1 MFKKILIAN
10 RGEIALRIV
19 RAAHELGIRT
29 VVAYSEAD
37 HDTLAVRFAD
47 EAVCI
52 GPAPAPRSYLNI
64 PAIITAAHI
73 TGCDAIHP
81 GSGFL
86 SENSYLA
93 EICEQVGIVFIGPTP
108 QVIEQMSDKTAA
120 RRLMQGVGLPVIP
133 GNAEPLLNQEQAVS
147 VARELGYPVVLKAVA
162 GGGGRG
168 NRVVRNETELNK
180 VFGIART
187 EALVGF
193 GNADVYLEKLIIKP
207 RHVEVQI
214 LADNYGHV
222 IHLGTRDCSLQRR
235 HQKVLEEAPAYSFK
249 AELID
254 RITAAAVKGAKSI
267 GYRNAGTFEFLV
279 DSYGAFYFLEVNPRI
294 QVEHGITEMI
304 TGLDLVKQ
312 QILIAAGQHLTLLQ
326 KEVRMLGHAIEVR
339 INAEDPAHGFRPEAG
354 TVELYLPP
362 GGPGV
367 RVDSHLYSGYV
378 VPSAY
383 DSLIGKIMVW
393 GANREEA
400 IARTR
405 RALNETVITGIKT
418 TIPFHQRI
426 LTNPS
431 YLHGNI
437 STVFIQEHMT
447 NEEGAVDVTLGN
459 SGAARGGA
467 STQLRTFGESEMGS
481 DAGIELEAASM
492 EGKKQR

>member
-1 MFKKILIAN
+1 
-10 RGEIALRIV
+10 V

-29 VVAYSEAD
+29 VIAYSEAD
-37 HDTLAVRFAD
+37 RDTLAVRFAD

-52 GPAPAPRSYLNI
+52 GPSPAPKSYLNI
-64 PAIITAAHI
+64 PATITAALI
-73 TGCDAIHP
+73 TGSDAIHP

-86 SENSYLA
+86 SENSYIA
-93 EICEQVGIVFIGPTP
+93 EVCEQVGITFIGPTP

-120 RRLMQGVGLPVIP
+120 RRLMQKAGLPVIP
-133 GNAEPLLNQEQAVS
+133 GNAEPLINQEQAVS
-147 VARELGYPVVLKAVA
+147 VAHELGYPVVLKAVA

-168 NRVVRNETELNK
+168 NRVVRNEAELNK

-193 GNADVYLEKLIIKP
+193 GNADVYLEKFIARP

-214 LADNYGHV
+214 LADNYGHI

-235 HQKVLEEAPAYSFK
+235 HQKMLEEAPAYSLEPALHDK
-249 AELID
+249 
-254 RITAAAVKGAKSI
+254 ITAAAVKGAKAI

-279 DSYGAFYFLEVNPRI
+279 DGHGAFYFLEVNPRI

-304 TGLDLVKQ
+304 TGVDIVKQ
-312 QILIAAGQHLTLLQ
+312 QILIAAGQRLTLPQ

-339 INAEDPAHGFRPEAG
+339 VNAEDPVHGFRPEAG

-378 VPSAY
+378 VPPAY
-383 DSLIGKIMVW
+383 DSLIGKIMTW
-393 GANREEA
+393 GANRDEA
-400 IARTR
+400 IARMR
-405 RALNETVITGIKT
+405 RALGECIITGIKT

-426 LTNPS
+426 LTNVS
-431 YLHGNI
+431 YLRGDV
-437 STVFIQEHMT
+437 STLFIQEHMT
-447 NEEGAVDVTLGN
+447 NEDGSVDITLG
-459 SGAARGGA
+459 SGGSPRGGA
-467 STQLRTFGESEMGS
+467 STELRTFGETELGS
-481 DAGIELEAASM
+481 DAETELEAAEAS
-492 EGKKQR
+492 RLR

>member
-1 MFKKILIAN
+1 MFKKIMIAN

-19 RAAHELGIRT
+19 RAAHELGVRT

-37 HDTLAVRFAD
+37 RDTLAVRFAD

-52 GPAPAPRSYLNI
+52 GPTPAAKSYLNI
-64 PAIITAAHI
+64 PATITAALI
-73 TGCDAIHP
+73 TGSDAIHP

-86 SENSYLA
+86 SENSYIA
-93 EICEQVGIVFIGPTP
+93 EVCEQVGITFIGPTP
-108 QVIEQMSDKTAA
+108 QVIEQMSDKTVA
-120 RRLMQGVGLPVIP
+120 RRLMQQAGLPVIP
-133 GNAEPLLNQEQAVS
+133 GNAEPLINQEQAVS

-168 NRVVRNETELNK
+168 NRVVRNEAELNK

-193 GNADVYLEKLIIKP
+193 GNADVYLEKFIARP

-214 LADNYGHV
+214 LADNFGHI

-235 HQKVLEEAPAYSFK
+235 HQKVLEEAPAYSLK
-249 AELID
+249 PDLYD
-254 RITAAAVKGAKSI
+254 KITNAAVKGAKAI

-279 DSYGAFYFLEVNPRI
+279 DRHGAFYFLEVNPRI

-304 TGLDLVKQ
+304 TGVDIVKQ
-312 QILIAAGQHLTLLQ
+312 QILIAAGERLTLTQ
-326 KEVRMLGHAIEVR
+326 KEVRMLGHSIEVR
-339 INAEDPAHGFRPEAG
+339 VNAEDVAHGFRPEAG

-378 VPSAY
+378 VPPAY
-383 DSLIGKIMVW
+383 DSLIGKIMTW

-400 IARTR
+400 IARMR
-405 RALNETVITGIKT
+405 RALAESIITGIKT

-426 LTNPS
+426 LTHLS
-431 YLHGNI
+431 FIRGDV
-437 STVFIQEHMT
+437 STLFIQEHMT
-447 NEEGAVDVTLGN
+447 NEDGTIDITLGS
-459 SGAARGGA
+459 SGSPRGGA
-467 STQLRTFGESEMGS
+467 STELRTFGEAELGS
-481 DAGIELEAASM
+481 DAGVELEAAEAS
-492 EGKKQR
+492 R